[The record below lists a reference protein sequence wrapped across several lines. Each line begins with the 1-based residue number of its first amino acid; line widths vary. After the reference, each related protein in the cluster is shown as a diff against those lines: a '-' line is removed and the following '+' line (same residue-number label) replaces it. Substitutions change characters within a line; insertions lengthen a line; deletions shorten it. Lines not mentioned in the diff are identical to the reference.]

1 MTSED
6 ASAVRTL
13 RVKRSRSLTQIL
25 VERFTES
32 IRRGELRPGDRLP
45 PESEI
50 VAREGVSRTV
60 VREAISRLQ
69 AAGLA
74 ETRHGIG
81 TFILAPSNSFSFNV
95 DATAPLTIRDVLEV
109 LELRISLESEAAG
122 LAAARRT
129 EDHLTEMRRALAAY
143 EEARAAGGDAVKPD
157 FEFHLQIAKATGN
170 RYFEEVMSR
179 LGTTTIPRT
188 RVHLAASGIPEYL
201 RTVQSQHEA
210 IYRAISARDAEAA
223 QTMMRVHLAASRDRL
238 RRVYEAAEALEPR
251 A

>member
-1 MTSED
+1 MTSEPE
-6 ASAVRTL
+6 SVPPRG
-13 RVKRSRSLTQIL
+13 RGNRPRSLTQVL
-25 VERFTES
+25 VDRFTGR
-32 IRRGELRPGDRLP
+32 IRNGELRPGDRLP

-69 AAGLA
+69 AAGLV

-81 TFILAPSNSFSFNV
+81 SFVLAPSDSFSV
-95 DATAPLTIRDVLEV
+95 TVEAAAPLTLRDVLEV

-129 EDHLTEMRRALAAY
+129 EEHLLEMRRALAAF
-143 EEARAAGGDAVKPD
+143 EESLAAGEDAVKPD
-157 FEFHLQIAKATGN
+157 FEFHLQVARATGN
-170 RYFEEVMSR
+170 RYFEDVMSR

-188 RVHLAASGIPEYL
+188 RVHLAAGGAQDYL

-210 IYRAISARDAEAA
+210 IYRAIAARDPEAA
-223 QTMMRVHLAASRDRL
+223 QTMMRVHLTASRDRL
-238 RRVYEAAEALEPR
+238 RRVYEASEAAGPQ